1 MAVVLAVVGFAI
13 RPLVQTVRSE
23 TNPVTVAFIAQVQ
36 KLAHLP
42 IDPRRAFAADSLSW
56 VIWYIGLPAVLL
68 AAFGAALLARRF
80 LRGSAM
86 MWGLPVMV
94 IGWSVVTTLWK
105 PGIVPDQPWASR
117 RLVPIVLP
125 GMVLFAVWT
134 CGWLVRRARAPGAG
148 QPAQGPGPACSPGR
162 LRPPAAAPTVSPGP
176 SRARCHGRRAG
187 TSTGSLRP
195 RPPRGGSSTRC
206 GCPGLVSN
214 QVRDRGIV
222 ARREYSHAA
231 ASARS
236 RGMARGYSR
245 GSICAA
251 TRLDHPAVLQR
262 AGPCRPRGGAD
273 LPGDGRERRRL

>member
-42 IDPRRAFAADSLSW
+42 IDPHRTFAEDSLYW

-134 CGWLVRRARAPGAG
+134 CGWLVLRGPAPGAC
-148 QPAQGPGPACSPGR
+148 PPPPGS
-162 LRPPAAAPTVSPGP
+162 
-176 SRARCHGRRAG
+176 
-187 TSTGSLRP
+187 
-195 RPPRGGSSTRC
+195 
-206 GCPGLVSN
+206 
-214 QVRDRGIV
+214 
-222 ARREYSHAA
+222 
-231 ASARS
+231 
-236 RGMARGYSR
+236 
-245 GSICAA
+245 
-251 TRLDHPAVLQR
+251 
-262 AGPCRPRGGAD
+262 AGPC
-273 LPGDGRERRRL
+273 LPAPP